1 MGTPSDCVA
10 SGFGAMGWVLCA
22 GWQSL
27 GNRVEKMGIEGIV
40 ERLWSWRRKGRE
52 RTKGTKKASKTE
64 TKPPSPH
71 FAQNAE
77 RRRQTSSLSSLR
89 PRRIRARE
97 SIENLSFVIC
107 FAALG
112 LCCFAFKSASGS
124 GGGGARIATTMGSA
138 AARRRAPG
146 DGPAFAKA
154 RAGKHSCP
162 HAQELIT
169 YPRGG
174 KTDWGKKCRFLKIY
188 FNHGLKRWTGFP

>member
-1 MGTPSDCVA
+1 MAAPSDCVA
-10 SGFGAMGWVLCA
+10 SGFGAMGWVSCV

-52 RTKGTKKASKTE
+52 RTKGTKIVLKTE
-64 TKPPSPH
+64 TKPSSPH
-71 FAQNAE
+71 LAQNAE

-107 FAALG
+107 FAALD

-124 GGGGARIATTMGSA
+124 GGGGARIATTMGLP
-138 AARRRAPG
+138 RCGERG
-146 DGPAFAKA
+146 DSCGPATG
-154 RAGKHSCP
+154 AG
-162 HAQELIT
+162 
-169 YPRGG
+169 
-174 KTDWGKKCRFLKIY
+174 
-188 FNHGLKRWTGFP
+188 RWTRLRQG